1 MHRTRALVRLCLG
14 TLGIVAASVA
24 SRGQDAEL
32 DRTWRN
38 AMVFAPAGNA
48 AGYERLETAGLETYF
63 AGQKSRPTGLI
74 LYAHGCDGLSEI
86 SRETGRFL
94 ARAG

>member
-14 TLGIVAASVA
+14 T
-24 SRGQDAEL
+24 RGQDAEL